1 MVLYICFVS
10 IASPICF
17 YNYLILYVM
26 PYGKGMLGSECN
38 INVTGM
44 VIFPFFKDCFEHR
57 QGVSSVGSDGI
68 KL

>member
-1 MVLYICFVS
+1 
-10 IASPICF
+10 
-17 YNYLILYVM
+17 M